1 MPEITLLLLG
11 LLLLM
16 FGLGFVLGWILRGGR
31 IRREKAAIN
40 VSWQDQMSAKKMEH
54 ERLAEQNKA
63 LMEQIGQ
70 YQASRKDS
78 ELRAKELSASLK
90 ETFEIRDELRVK
102 LKEAKRTSDLA
113 VAQRDKVKSELDSR
127 LVQHD
132 ALSNALKDKD
142 EKIFKLSRELESWQN
157 RLPPLIERFRLRDLE
172 AQEMEVELQK
182 AQEQAAALGKSDHSD
197 ETRIEPIETSPLAG
211 GMDASN
217 DQYEETSEYEAVD
230 AEPEDQPSDEAAS
243 SNPAQASSSELAAWL
258 QDVTGDK
265 IDEASNEDDQREA
278 SPANAGLAGQPGS
291 FTANIDEERDADE
304 PPRTGLES
312 SEDSAADGDAN
323 ESMIEDIDISA
334 VEDLAASLAERI
346 DDSATAGTDTSPAG
360 KLDDSAI
367 EELAAATVHDP
378 DASEDPDTSA
388 MEHLDESDDES
399 DTEHPGAIVSE
410 DTDGDAVEEIEISTI
425 EELDAATIEDLD
437 ASTIQE
443 IEASMIEEVGLA
455 AVEHANDDATNNSGA
470 SVVALAER
478 VDRNASA
485 NLDDGIGADDEDTS
499 GQLEALG
506 TDAGLQELLEEEPP
520 QENRDDELSDDLQQ
534 IKGVG
539 PAIEKTLH
547 RLGIHR
553 FQQIA
558 EMSEYEIDR
567 VARELRGFRSRI
579 YREDWIGQA
588 KMLQADKREPVS

>member
-11 LLLLM
+11 LLLVM

-40 VSWQDQMSAKKMEH
+40 VSWQDQMTAKKMEH
-54 ERLAEQNKA
+54 ERLAEQNKT

-78 ELRAKELSASLK
+78 DLRAKELSASLK

-102 LKEAKRTSDLA
+102 LKEGKRTTDLA
-113 VAQRDKVKSELDSR
+113 VAQRNKLKGELDSKI
-127 LVQHD
+127 VQYD

-142 EKIFKLSRELESWQN
+142 EKIFNLSRELESWQN

-182 AQEQAAALGKSDHSD
+182 AQEQVAALGETSRSD

-217 DQYEETSEYEAVD
+217 DQYEETSEYEAVE
-230 AEPEDQPSDEAAS
+230 AEHEDQPENETVAN
-243 SNPAQASSSELAAWL
+243 NPARASSELEAWL
-258 QDVTGDK
+258 EDVTGEK
-265 IDEASNEDDQREA
+265 IDEASNEDDPVDAAQSDSEA
-278 SPANAGLAGQPGS
+278 DDPRDQIAADLSS
-291 FTANIDEERDADE
+291 SDAD
-304 PPRTGLES
+304 
-312 SEDSAADGDAN
+312 DASLTTAEN
-323 ESMIEDIDISA
+323 SYETDPEAGSDVSMIDDIDD
-334 VEDLAASLAERI
+334 V
-346 DDSATAGTDTSPAG
+346 DDSASQTIDT
-360 KLDDSAI
+360 SAI
-367 EELAAATVHDP
+367 EELDDDAVDHVAEAVADDLDVSSGAEPAESTSGDLEESATAH
-378 DASEDPDTSA
+378 E
-388 MEHLDESDDES
+388 
-399 DTEHPGAIVSE
+399 GAVVSE
-410 DTDGDAVEEIEISTI
+410 DIDDSAVEEIEISTT
-425 EELDAATIEDLD
+425 EELDEATIAELD
-437 ASTIQE
+437 ASTIEE
-443 IEASMIEEVGLA
+443 IEASMIDEIGLSAIDNADEDEE
-455 AVEHANDDATNNSGA
+455 SGSA
-470 SVVALAER
+470 SVIALADR
-478 VDRNASA
+478 VSSA
-485 NLDDGIGADDEDTS
+485 PADLDDGIGADEEDTS
-499 GQLEALG
+499 GQLEALAA
-506 TDAGLQELLEEEPP
+506 DAGLEELLDESTSS
-520 QENRDDELSDDLQQ
+520 NTYADDTTDDLQQ

-547 RLGIHR
+547 NLGIHR

-588 KMLQADKREPVS
+588 KMLQAEKRETVS

>member
-11 LLLLM
+11 LLLVM

-78 ELRAKELSASLK
+78 DLRAKELSDSLK
-90 ETFEIRDELRVK
+90 ETFEIRDELRGK
-102 LKEAKRTSDLA
+102 LKEAKRTTDLA
-113 VAQRDKVKSELDSR
+113 VAQRNKLKGELDSKI
-127 LVQHD
+127 VQYD

-142 EKIFKLSRELESWQN
+142 EKIFNLSRELESWQN

-182 AQEQAAALGKSDHSD
+182 AQEQVAALGETSRSD

-217 DQYEETSEYEAVD
+217 DQYEETSEYEAV
-230 AEPEDQPSDEAAS
+230 ETEQEDQPENEIATGGAAR
-243 SNPAQASSSELAAWL
+243 ASSELEAWL
-258 QDVTGDK
+258 EDVTGER
-265 IDEASNEDDQREA
+265 IDEASNEDEPVDVAAPESETEDSDDPEDQFAANSPSPDAENSADADRASLTAAENSHDSDPNADIAGSTIDDIDASTIAAIDDSPIESIDTSAVEELDDAAINHVAEAVADDLGA
-278 SPANAGLAGQPGS
+278 SPAEASESATNDDL
-291 FTANIDEERDADE
+291 EE
-304 PPRTGLES
+304 
-312 SEDSAADGDAN
+312 SAAAHEGAVV
-323 ESMIEDIDISA
+323 SEDID
-334 VEDLAASLAERI
+334 
-346 DDSATAGTDTSPAG
+346 DS
-360 KLDDSAI
+360 
-367 EELAAATVHDP
+367 
-378 DASEDPDTSA
+378 
-388 MEHLDESDDES
+388 
-399 DTEHPGAIVSE
+399 
-410 DTDGDAVEEIEISTI
+410 AVEEIEISTT
-425 EELDAATIEDLD
+425 EELDEATIAELD
-437 ASTIQE
+437 ASTIEE
-443 IEASMIEEVGLA
+443 IEASMIDEIGLGAVDSADDEEN
-455 AVEHANDDATNNSGA
+455 ESGNA
-470 SVVALAER
+470 SVIALA
-478 VDRNASA
+478 DHAGNASA
-485 NLDDGIGADDEDTS
+485 DLDDGIGADEKDTS
-499 GQLEALG
+499 GQLEALAA
-506 TDAGLQELLEEEPP
+506 DAGIEELL
-520 QENRDDELSDDLQQ
+520 DEGTSSETYSDEATDDLQQ

-547 RLGIHR
+547 SLGIHR

-588 KMLQADKREPVS
+588 KMLQAEKREPVS

>member
-182 AQEQAAALGKSDHSD
+182 AQEQVAALGKSDHSD

-360 KLDDSAI
+360 ELDDSAI

>member
-11 LLLLM
+11 LLLVM

-40 VSWQDQMSAKKMEH
+40 VSWQDQMTAKKMEH

-78 ELRAKELSASLK
+78 DLRAKELSASLK

-113 VAQRDKVKSELDSR
+113 VAQRNKLKGELDSKI
-127 LVQHD
+127 VQHD

-182 AQEQAAALGKSDHSD
+182 AQEQVAALGETSRSD

-217 DQYEETSEYEAVD
+217 DQYEETSEYEAVE
-230 AEPEDQPSDEAAS
+230 AEQEDQPENETVAN
-243 SNPAQASSSELAAWL
+243 NPARASSELEAWL
-258 QDVTGDK
+258 EDVTGEK
-265 IDEASNEDDQREA
+265 IDEASNEDD
-278 SPANAGLAGQPGS
+278 PV
-291 FTANIDEERDADE
+291 DADQSASE
-304 PPRTGLES
+304 A
-312 SEDSAADGDAN
+312 EDSDNPEDQFAADLPSSDAEDTADADDASLTATENSYETDPDADGDGDV
-323 ESMIEDIDISA
+323 SMINDSDA
-334 VEDLAASLAERI
+334 V
-346 DDSATAGTDTSPAG
+346 DDSATE
-360 KLDDSAI
+360 AI
-367 EELAAATVHDP
+367 
-378 DASEDPDTSA
+378 DTSA
-388 MEHLDESDDES
+388 VEELDDDAIDHVAEAVADDLDASSGEVSGESTSGNLEES
-399 DTEHPGAIVSE
+399 ATAHEGAVVSE
-410 DTDGDAVEEIEISTI
+410 DIDDSAVEEIEISTT
-425 EELDAATIEDLD
+425 EELDEATIAELD
-437 ASTIQE
+437 ASTIEE
-443 IEASMIEEVGLA
+443 IEASMIDEIGLG
-455 AVEHANDDATNNSGA
+455 AVDSADDEDKESGSA
-470 SVVALAER
+470 SVIALADR
-478 VDRNASA
+478 VDSA
-485 NLDDGIGADDEDTS
+485 PAELDDGIGADEEDTS
-499 GQLEALG
+499 GQLEALAA
-506 TDAGLQELLEEEPP
+506 DAGLEELLDEGTSSETYA
-520 QENRDDELSDDLQQ
+520 DDTTDDLQQ

-547 RLGIHR
+547 NLGIHR

-588 KMLQADKREPVS
+588 KMLQAEKREPVS